1 MTSFL
6 TVLLFVVLL
15 CSCYFVAKYNRND
28 NLFLLLIIALLAGMA
43 GGAIYNKLSD
53 ENAAEKKTNLTQVYN
68 PTQDLPANSIDFYA
82 VLGDASALEPS
93 PVSKDIEIPAFG
105 SLVSYCPSE
114 SFGEIRGQPPGNFN
128 PRNKGTPGMPF
139 DTS

>member
-6 TVLLFVVLL
+6 TVLLIVALII
-15 CSCYFVAKYNRND
+15 SCYFVAKYNRND

-53 ENAAEKKTNLTQVYN
+53 KSDVEKKTNLTQVYN
-68 PTQDLPANSIDFYA
+68 PTQDLPANCIDFYA
-82 VLGDASALEPS
+82 MLGGIRASEQNPM
-93 PVSKDIEIPAFG
+93 SKVIEIPAFG

-114 SFGEIRGQPPGNFN
+114 SFGEIRGQPGYFN
-128 PRNKGTPGMPF
+128 PRNKGTPGIPF

>member
-6 TVLLFVVLL
+6 TVLLIIALIT
-15 CSCYFVAKYNRND
+15 SCYFVAKYNRND

-53 ENAAEKKTNLTQVYN
+53 RSNVEKKTNLTQVYN

-82 VLGDASALEPS
+82 VLGDASALEPT
-93 PVSKDIEIPAFG
+93 PVSKDLEIPAFG
-105 SLVSYCPSE
+105 SYVSYSPSE
-114 SFGEIRGQPPGNFN
+114 SFGEIRGQPPGNYN

>member
-114 SFGEIRGQPPGNFN
+114 SFGEIRGQPGYFN
-128 PRNKGTPGMPF
+128 PQNKGTPGIPF